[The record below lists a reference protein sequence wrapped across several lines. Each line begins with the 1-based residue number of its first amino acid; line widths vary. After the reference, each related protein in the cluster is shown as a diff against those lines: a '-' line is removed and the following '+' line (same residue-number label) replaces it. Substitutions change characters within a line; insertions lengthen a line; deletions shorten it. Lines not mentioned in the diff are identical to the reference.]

1 MPNKRVLLQIRLV
14 REQAA
19 DHLVTHQ
26 LLAHRVR
33 FHVLVVD
40 RSARRCRSCL
50 TPCLK
55 DRVAWQ
61 PRGLSSE

>member
-33 FHVLVVD
+33 FHVLVVE
-40 RSARRCRSCL
+40 
-50 TPCLK
+50 PP
-55 DRVAWQ
+55 
-61 PRGLSSE
+61 PRGTDETRLSTSFPPSALS